1 MAQLF
6 QKFDLSVRP
15 LGNGRVG
22 KGVHHLLDGDMLL
35 GYLVICGTEAPF
47 VSLQKSEA
55 KIALDSI
62 SRIGVVYTTQART
75 HPNRP
80 VAHLRI

>member
-15 LGNGRVG
+15 LGNGSVG
-22 KGVHHLLDGDMLL
+22 KGVHHLLNSDMLL

-47 VSLQKSEA
+47 VSLQNQRPRS
-55 KIALDSI
+55 LW
-62 SRIGVVYTTQART
+62 TQY
-75 HPNRP
+75 PG
-80 VAHLRI
+80 